1 MKKLSILLSLL
12 FCFTQVAFA
21 ENANQEINIEQNKAV
36 VSVQKQPINET
47 SAQKQNVK
55 SNWFCIIIQVNGK
68 TPFDKT
74 ENK

>member
-12 FCFTQVAFA
+12 FCFTPIAFA

-36 VSVQKQPINET
+36 VSVQKQPINEA

-55 SNWFCIIIQVNGK
+55 SNWFCIIVQVNGK